1 VFLFFTTH
9 SPLSVV
15 NCERYQA
22 ISHHSLLTYLLTH
35 SLTLTM
41 SHLCIHRMKPLV
53 LATRT
58 WRPLSTAV
66 AAKPKRRTLESRERP
81 APITVV
87 SHSHTHSLTHT
98 FTPSLTPVL
107 THSLTHSLTPSLTH
121 IHSLTYSLTYVYS
134 YIYIIFTITTAHL
147 PTHSPTQPLTHS
159 LLLTLTH
166 ILTYSHTLLMLRV
179 YVVPNN
185 P

>member
-1 VFLFFTTH
+1 MAILWCSYS
-9 SPLSVV
+9 SPLT
-15 NCERYQA
+15 RL
-22 ISHHSLLTYLLTH
+22 SLLSTVNVTKQSVITLYLLTH

-107 THSLTHSLTPSLTH
+107 THSLTHAFTHAYTLSLSLT
-121 IHSLTYSLTYVYS
+121 HSLTYTPIYTYSLS
-134 YIYIIFTITTAHL
+134 LPRIYLH
-147 PTHSPTQPLTHS
+147 THPLNHSLTHS
-159 LLLTLTH
+159 
-166 ILTYSHTLLMLRV
+166 YSH
-179 YVVPNN
+179 
-185 P
+185 

>member
-1 VFLFFTTH
+1 VVFLFFTTH

-121 IHSLTYSLTYVYS
+121 IHSLSHLLTHLRILLYIHIHYHYRAFTYT
-134 YIYIIFTITTAHL
+134 
-147 PTHSPTQPLTHS
+147 LTHS
-159 LLLTLTH
+159 TTHSLTLTH
-166 ILTYSHTLLMLRV
+166 TNAYTHILAYSPHATCLFCT
-179 YVVPNN
+179 
-185 P
+185 